1 MPPVT
6 PPSNTTLGSVLI
18 QVDHLTQRYNSD
30 GAAVL
35 DDISLSVRQGELLAV
50 IGPSGCGKSTLLRSI
65 AGLESPT
72 QGQIH
77 LDNDNLAMVF
87 QYSALFDWLTVL
99 ENVAFSLL
107 EPGEGRGKPAFK
119 SADDPRLRSLV
130 QEKLAVVGLEG
141 AEDKMPNELS
151 GGMQKRVSFA
161 RAIMSHPSIILYD
174 EPTSGLDP
182 ISTATL
188 EDYMQL
194 LQQQLQPA
202 AIVVTH
208 QLSTVT
214 RIANRVIMLDKG
226 KICFD
231 GTPQELLKCHQEP
244 MASFVQA
251 AKAV

>member
-1 MPPVT
+1 MPPVP
-6 PPSNTTLGSVLI
+6 PPSSTTPGPVLI
-18 QVDHLTQRYNSD
+18 QVDHLTQRYTSD
-30 GAAVL
+30 GPAAL
-35 DDISLSVRQGELLAV
+35 EDISFSVRQGELLAV

-65 AGLESPT
+65 AGLETPT

-107 EPGEGRGKPAFK
+107 EPGEGRGKPKFK
-119 SADDPRLRSLV
+119 NADDPRLRALV
-130 QEKLAVVGLEG
+130 KEKLAVVGLEG

-182 ISTATL
+182 ISTTTL
-188 EDYMQL
+188 EDYMHV

-214 RIANRVIMLDKG
+214 RISNRVIMLDKG
-226 KICFD
+226 QICFD
-231 GTPQELLKCHQEP
+231 GTPAELLKCHQEP
-244 MASFVQA
+244 MATFVKA